1 MTSFDIF
8 VSVVLGFSLLFSL
21 MKGFVREVFSLLA
34 YVGGYLM
41 AVKYQGTFAAVL
53 MESIPSKPIAKL
65 VAFLGI
71 YIIAAIIISLM
82 GKVARA
88 MLWSGTDLSMFDRI
102 LGGIVGLARGV
113 VILVAVMFPLQ
124 FFPALAK
131 KFTQDSYTYPYLA
144 KIRDFVKK
152 NPGSL
157 NIRKNFSNFDME
169 AAKEKFEELK
179 NLKNLSDT
187 FNDLKKILPDND
199 KPQDQYSEEDLKKLN
214 EILKSVDKN

>member
-8 VSVVLGFSLLFSL
+8 VSVVLGFCLLFSL
-21 MKGFVREVFSLLA
+21 MKGFVREIFSLFAL
-34 YVGGYLM
+34 VGGYLM
-41 AVKYQGTFAAVL
+41 AVNYQGTFAQFL

-65 VAFLGI
+65 IAFGAI
-71 YIIAAIIISLM
+71 YIMTAIIISLM

-88 MLWSGTDLSMFDRI
+88 MLWSGTDLSVFDRI
-102 LGGIVGLARGV
+102 LGGIVGLAKGV
-113 VILVAVMFPLQ
+113 AILVAVTFPLQ

-131 KFTQDSYTYPYLA
+131 EFTQDSYTYPYLA
-144 KIRDFVKK
+144 KVRDFVKK
-152 NPGSL
+152 NSGSL

-169 AAKEKFEELK
+169 GAKEKFEELK

-187 FNDLKKILPDND
+187 FNDLKKILPDNG